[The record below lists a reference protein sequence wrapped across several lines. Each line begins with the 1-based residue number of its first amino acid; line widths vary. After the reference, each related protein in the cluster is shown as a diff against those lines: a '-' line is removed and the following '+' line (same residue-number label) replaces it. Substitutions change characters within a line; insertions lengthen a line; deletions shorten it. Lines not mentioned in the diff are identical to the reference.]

1 MARVLVSDKVDRA
14 GVDLLSAAGHEVD
27 LRPGMAP
34 GELASVIGGYE
45 ALVIRSE
52 TQVTADLLAQ
62 ADRLQVVGRAGVG
75 VDNVDLDAAT
85 QRGIVVVNAPTGNT
99 VAAAEHALALMLA
112 LMRHVPQAH
121 ASMREG
127 KWERAKF
134 LGAQLGGKTL
144 GVVGLGKVGSEVA
157 RRAKAFQMEVLGYDP
172 YVPHEFA
179 RNLGAELV
187 DMDALLT
194 RSDVITIHTPLT
206 AATRQLIGAE
216 QMPKLKD
223 GVRIVN
229 AARGGLVDEA
239 LLDQAIRDGKVAGAA
254 LDVFVSEPP
263 APDSPLL
270 ANPKVIVT
278 PHLGAST
285 EEAQAQVAVE
295 VAEEVLAVLSGGAAR
310 YTVNVPAVPAEVR
323 EALGPYIPVADTM
336 GRIAI
341 QLAEGQLQ
349 SVALRVSGRIAQF
362 DTSLLAAAALA
373 GILGATSDERVNLVN
388 APHLAE
394 EHGLRIEEHK
404 SQEADDEY
412 SNMVGIEVRASRGAV
427 FVGGSVVG
435 GSVHLLRLDDFYVD
449 LQPSTPYML
458 FTTHR
463 DQPGMIGKVGTI
475 SGNHDLNIGFMEVG
489 RVGPRG
495 EATMIVGYDEP
506 LTDEV
511 VAEISAIEGIGSVR
525 LVTL

>member
-1 MARVLVSDKVDRA
+1 MARILVSDRVDRA

-27 LRPGMAP
+27 LRPGIAP
-34 GELASVIGGYE
+34 GDLAAVIGSYE
-45 ALVIRSE
+45 ALVVRSE
-52 TQVTADLLAQ
+52 TQVTAELLAQ

-99 VAAAEHALALMLA
+99 VAAAEHAIALMLA
-112 LMRHVPQAH
+112 LVRHIPQAH
-121 ASMREG
+121 SSLREG
-127 KWERAKF
+127 KWERGKF
-134 LGAQLGGKTL
+134 VGAQLSGKTL
-144 GVVGLGKVGSEVA
+144 GVIGLGKVGSEVA

-172 YVPHEFA
+172 YVPEEFA

-187 DMDALLT
+187 DMDALLA

-206 AATRQLIGAE
+206 AATRQIIGAE

-239 LLDQAIRDGKVAGAA
+239 LLDQAIREGKVAGAA

-263 APDSPLL
+263 PSGSPLL

-285 EEAQAQVAVE
+285 EEAQVQVAVE

-310 YTVNVPAVPAEVR
+310 YTVNVPAIPAEVR
-323 EALGPYIPVADTM
+323 EALGPYVPVADTM

-373 GILGATSDERVNLVN
+373 GILGVTSDERVNLVN
-388 APHLAE
+388 ALHLAA

-404 SQEADDEY
+404 SPEADDEY
-412 SNMVGIEVRASRGAV
+412 SNMVGIEVRAAQGSV

-435 GSVHLLRLDDFYVD
+435 SAVHLLRLDDFYVD

-463 DQPGMIGKVGTI
+463 DQPGMIGKVGAI

-495 EATMIVGYDEP
+495 KATMIVGYDDP

-525 LVTL
+525 IVRL

>member
-1 MARVLVSDKVDRA
+1 
-14 GVDLLSAAGHEVD
+14 
-27 LRPGMAP
+27 
-34 GELASVIGGYE
+34 
-45 ALVIRSE
+45 
-52 TQVTADLLAQ
+52 
-62 ADRLQVVGRAGVG
+62 
-75 VDNVDLDAAT
+75 
-85 QRGIVVVNAPTGNT
+85 
-99 VAAAEHALALMLA
+99 
-112 LMRHVPQAH
+112 
-121 ASMREG
+121 
-127 KWERAKF
+127 
-134 LGAQLGGKTL
+134 
-144 GVVGLGKVGSEVA
+144 
-157 RRAKAFQMEVLGYDP
+157 
-172 YVPHEFA
+172 
-179 RNLGAELV
+179 
-187 DMDALLT
+187 
-194 RSDVITIHTPLT
+194 
-206 AATRQLIGAE
+206 
-216 QMPKLKD
+216 MPKLKD

-239 LLDQAIRDGKVAGAA
+239 LLDQAIREGKVAGAA

-263 APDSPLL
+263 PSGSPLL

-285 EEAQAQVAVE
+285 EEAQVQVAVE

-310 YTVNVPAVPAEVR
+310 YTVNVPAIPAEVR
-323 EALGPYIPVADTM
+323 EALGPYVPVADTM

-373 GILGATSDERVNLVN
+373 GILGVTSDERVNLVN
-388 APHLAE
+388 ALHLAA

-404 SQEADDEY
+404 SPEADDEY
-412 SNMVGIEVRASRGAV
+412 SNMVGIEVRAAQGSV

-435 GSVHLLRLDDFYVD
+435 SAVHLLRLDDFYVD

-463 DQPGMIGKVGTI
+463 DQPGMIGKVGAI

-495 EATMIVGYDEP
+495 KATMIVGYDDP

-525 LVTL
+525 IVRL